1 MVEWVPAENGVT
13 IGQLGT
19 EGGVIFRDE
28 EWPGVGRIT
37 LERKRTEA
45 AITCGLYGTFFDT
58 AFTSPAEGNQKYD
71 AMKAALEKSPDD
83 VQGLGEWCDWFV
95 GHF

>member
-1 MVEWVPAENGVT
+1 MVEWVPAKNGEA

-19 EGGVIFRDE
+19 EGGVIIRDE

-45 AITCGLYGTFFDT
+45 AITCGLYGTSSIRRLRRHRKEIKNT
-58 AFTSPAEGNQKYD
+58 MP
-71 AMKAALEKSPDD
+71 
-83 VQGLGEWCDWFV
+83 
-95 GHF
+95 